1 MNQCTLPP
9 PAQPLPNG
17 ADQPAPVRQPSLLMV
32 FVRALCWMLFALESA
47 SWRWLLAHRRQLYP
61 QSCELRLRPGDPL
74 RVLLQSL
81 WLVLVK
87 PVDQRPHT
95 LTRFATSCLAA
106 LSRCRQVQ
114 GKALQR
120 LLARDSGRQI
130 SAQPVPE
137 RPDGTATWLQLPMLL
152 VAMPVLVLCI
162 TQPLEPYQQA
172 LFAGL
177 LWLIALGVA
186 RFSGR
191 RATLILIVLSILV
204 SSRYFW
210 WRYSSTLNW
219 DDPLDLGC
227 GLLLL
232 AAESYSWLVLILGY
246 LQSIWPLD
254 RQPCPLPTDMANW
267 PSVDIYIPTY
277 NEDLSVVRPTVLA
290 AIGIDWPQ
298 SKLNIWLLDDGKRD
312 EFRQF
317 AAAAGV
323 GYLTRSDNRHAKA
336 GNLNTAMGKTSG
348 EFIAIF
354 DCDHIPT
361 RSFLQIT
368 MGWFLRSP
376 RLGVLQTPHHFLSAD
391 PFERNLD
398 NFRQTPNENTLFYGL
413 TQNGND
419 LWDATF
425 FCGSCAILRRTAL
438 ENIGGFAVETVTE
451 DAHTSLRLHRNGWTS
466 AYIRIPQAAGLATE
480 SLSAHI
486 GQRIRWARGMVQIF
500 RLDNPLFGPGLSLG
514 QRLCYFNAM
523 LHFLSGVPRLIYLT
537 APLAFLLLHAYIIYA
552 PALLILLFVVP
563 HIVHSTMTNSRI
575 QGRYR
580 HSFWSEIYETVLSWY
595 IARPTS
601 VALFNP
607 RKGTFN
613 VTAKGGLIEDDQF
626 DWKMAKPFLILAAL
640 NLTGLLFGLYRL
652 LWGASDERLTVL
664 ISLCWVLYNL
674 IVLGGALAVAAEVRQ
689 IRRAHRVDL
698 HLDAAI
704 RLPSGHAYPCTLLNY
719 SDGGVSIQLPH
730 GLDLTLPDAA
740 KLSLLLRRGHEEFE
754 FPARGRSIIQGVLGA
769 ELDPMDLRRHGRF
782 VQCTFARA
790 DTWARWHDGFVQD
803 KPLSSLRGIARVGLG
818 GYRQTL
824 LYAPPWMQ
832 PLIDFGRGTGQWLAS
847 FVPTNPV
854 LSTVQTGSRP

>member
-1 MNQCTLPP
+1 MNDCSPPP
-9 PAQPLPNG
+9 PAQHFPPTGDEQAPRRSPLTG
-17 ADQPAPVRQPSLLMV
+17 FAI
-32 FVRALCWMLFALESA
+32 ALCWTLFALEST
-47 SWRWLLAHRRQLYP
+47 SWRWLLAHRYQLYP
-61 QSCELRLRPGDPL
+61 QACGLRLRPGDPM

-81 WLVLVK
+81 WLVLIK
-87 PVDQRPHT
+87 PIEQR
-95 LTRFATSCLAA
+95 RRKFAWFSGARLRT
-106 LSRCRQVQ
+106 LSRYRQAVERL
-114 GKALQR
+114 LQR
-120 LLARDSGRQI
+120 MLVHLSRRQI
-130 SAQPVPE
+130 SEQSSAKNSDSPAKWQH
-137 RPDGTATWLQLPMLL
+137 LL
-152 VAMPVLVLCI
+152 VLLVVLPVLMLCI
-162 TQPLEPYQQA
+162 TQPLEAHQQA
-172 LFAGL
+172 LFASL
-177 LWLIALGVA
+177 LWLMALCVA

-191 RATLILIVLSILV
+191 RATLVLVVLSILV
-204 SSRYFW
+204 STRYFW
-210 WRYSSTLNW
+210 WRYSATLKW
-219 DDPLDLGC
+219 DDPLALGC

-254 RQPCPLPTDMANW
+254 RPPCPLPTDTTRW

-290 AIGIDWPQ
+290 ALSLDWPQ
-298 SKLNIWLLDDGKRD
+298 SQLNIWILDDGKRD

-317 AAAAGV
+317 AAEAGA
-323 GYLTRSDNRHAKA
+323 GYLTRADNRHAKA
-336 GNLNTAMGKTSG
+336 GNLNAAMHKTRG

-361 RSFLQIT
+361 RSFLQMT
-368 MGWFLRSP
+368 MGWFLHSP
-376 RLGVLQTPHHFLSAD
+376 RLGVMQTPHHFLSAD

-398 NFRQTPNENTLFYGL
+398 NFRHTPNENTLFYGL
-413 TQNGND
+413 VQNGND

-451 DAHTSLRLHRNGWTS
+451 DAHTSLRLHRHGWTS

-500 RLDNPLFGPGLSLG
+500 RLDNPLFGKGLSLG

-537 APLAFLLLHAYIIYA
+537 APLAFLILHAYIIYA
-552 PALLILLFVVP
+552 PALLILLFVLP
-563 HIVHSTMTNSRI
+563 HMVHTTMTNSRI

-580 HSFWSEIYETVLSWY
+580 HSFWSEIYETVLAWY

-607 RKGTFN
+607 HKGTFN
-613 VTAKGGLIEDDQF
+613 VTAKGGLIEDDLF
-626 DWKMAKPFLILAAL
+626 DWKMAKPFLMLAIF
-640 NLTGLLFGLYRL
+640 NMIGLLFGFYRL
-652 LWGASDERLTVL
+652 FWGSADEHLTVL

-689 IRRAHRVDL
+689 IRRAHRVEL
-698 HLDAAI
+698 RLDAGI

-719 SDGGVSIQLPH
+719 SDGGVSIQLPS
-730 GLDLTLPDAA
+730 GLDLTLPEAA
-740 KLSLLLRRGHEEFE
+740 TLSLLLRRGNEEFE
-754 FPARGRSIIQGVLGA
+754 FPARGRSIHRGILGA
-769 ELDPMDLRRHGRF
+769 ALEPMDLCSHSRF

-790 DTWARWHDGFVQD
+790 DTWARWHDSFDQD
-803 KPLSSLRGIARVGLG
+803 QPLNSLREIARVGLN

-824 LYAPPWMQ
+824 LYAPPRLQ
-832 PLIDFGRGTGQWLAS
+832 PLLQLGRSTGRWLAT
-847 FVPTNPV
+847 FMPV
-854 LSTVQTGSRP
+854 TPAFSTVQAGARP